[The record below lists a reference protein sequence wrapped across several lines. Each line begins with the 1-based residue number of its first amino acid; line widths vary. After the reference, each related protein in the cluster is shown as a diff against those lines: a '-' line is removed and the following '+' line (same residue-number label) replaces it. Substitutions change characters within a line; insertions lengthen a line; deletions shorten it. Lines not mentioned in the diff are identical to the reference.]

1 MMFSPCKNCPDRH
14 YKCHS
19 ECEKYIK
26 FLAENEKRK
35 QAVRLE
41 NDLYNADIERLK
53 KRRNK

>member
-1 MMFSPCKNCPDRH
+1 MFSPCKNCPDRH
-14 YKCHS
+14 LHCHS

-53 KRRNK
+53 KRRSK

>member
-1 MMFSPCKNCPDRH
+1 MFSPCKNCPDRH

-35 QAVRLE
+35 QVVRLE

-53 KRRNK
+53 KRRSK

>member
-1 MMFSPCKNCPDRH
+1 MFSPCKNCPDRH

-35 QAVRLE
+35 EYLRFE
-41 NDLYNADIERLK
+41 NKLTDVEVNRIK
-53 KRRNK
+53 KRRSK